1 MTESDSTA
9 SRPQRARPTYGL
21 PGPVHSGFTPG
32 GGTGSDADRPHAAD
46 GSRPHGA
53 STAGA
58 PAGTAPGTSA
68 DGAASGTNSTPT
80 GSTLGGGP
88 GPGEPQKRTRR
99 RGRVPLALG
108 IVLLVLIAPVF
119 FIGGIAWAMSSVVG
133 DAGRGPT
140 EFSAAE
146 QQIDLDANH
155 MVFVYVPAEATDATC
170 TASGGVTT
178 IASDAQVTFGNGATY
193 RQALGV
199 AAASDTTATITCT
212 GTDAPAYLGPYSMF
226 GIALP
231 LLLGPVIGVLAGLVG
246 LVLTIVGIVLM
257 VRRR

>member
-9 SRPQRARPTYGL
+9 SRPRRARPTYGL
-21 PGPVHSGFTPG
+21 PGPVDSDSAPSGDGATSGAHTMPTDTMPT
-32 GGTGSDADRPHAAD
+32 GGTLA
-46 GSRPHGA
+46 
-53 STAGA
+53 
-58 PAGTAPGTSA
+58 
-68 DGAASGTNSTPT
+68 
-80 GSTLGGGP
+80 GGP
-88 GPGEPQKRTRR
+88 GSGEPPTRPRR

-108 IVLLVLIAPVF
+108 LVLLVVIAPVF

-140 EFSAAE
+140 EFTAAE
-146 QQIDLDANH
+146 QQITLDANH

-178 IASDAQVTFGNGATY
+178 IASDAEVTFGNGSTY

-199 AAASDTTATITCT
+199 AATSDTTATITCT

-246 LVLTIVGIVLM
+246 LVLTIVGTVLM

>member
-9 SRPQRARPTYGL
+9 SRPRRARPTYGL
-21 PGPVHSGFTPG
+21 PGPVDSG
-32 GGTGSDADRPHAAD
+32 S
-46 GSRPHGA
+46 
-53 STAGA
+53 A
-58 PAGTAPGTSA
+58 PSG
-68 DGAASGTNSTPT
+68 DGAASGPHTIPT
-80 GSTLGGGP
+80 GSTLLGGP
-88 GPGEPQKRTRR
+88 GSGEPPTRPRR
-99 RGRVPLALG
+99 RARVPLALG
-108 IVLLVLIAPVF
+108 LVLLVVIAPVF

-140 EFSAAE
+140 EFTAAE
-146 QQIDLDANH
+146 QQITLEANH

-178 IASDAQVTFGNGATY
+178 IASDAEVTFGNGSTY

-199 AAASDTTATITCT
+199 AATSDTTATITCT